1 MGIYEQNMVFFGA
14 ALFATV
20 YFMLENLEKLLQMS
34 LSIANRATMREM
46 ADLWMH
52 PHLFKV
58 ERDDSVDELQRV
70 R

>member
-1 MGIYEQNMVFFGA
+1 
-14 ALFATV
+14 
-20 YFMLENLEKLLQMS
+20 MS
-34 LSIANRATMREM
+34 LAIANRATMREM

-58 ERDDSVDELQRV
+58 ERDDSVDEIQRV